1 MEASGSVI
9 NDPTITGQRNVTRI
23 LSAINHE
30 FSRIIC
36 NPNFISRGGSKS
48 DYVPHLLIKAF
59 MHGGNNACLIDPR
72 ESHMDLLA
80 ESFYTTDKQM
90 DD

>member
-1 MEASGSVI
+1 MSFHVLFAI
-9 NDPTITGQRNVTRI
+9 RI
-23 LSAINHE
+23 
-30 FSRIIC
+30 SR
-36 NPNFISRGGSKS
+36 SRGGSKS

>member
-1 MEASGSVI
+1 
-9 NDPTITGQRNVTRI
+9 
-23 LSAINHE
+23 
-30 FSRIIC
+30 
-36 NPNFISRGGSKS
+36 
-48 DYVPHLLIKAF
+48 